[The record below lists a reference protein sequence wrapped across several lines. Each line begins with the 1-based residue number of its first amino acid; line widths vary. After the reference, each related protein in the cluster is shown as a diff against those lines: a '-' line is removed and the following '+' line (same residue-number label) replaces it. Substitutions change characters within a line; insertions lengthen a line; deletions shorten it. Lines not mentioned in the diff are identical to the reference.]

1 MPHLGSTLS
10 KVPMSSQ
17 GSTLRPLIQL
27 KGPTQQSVVIGMAEV
42 TVDLNRVVEA
52 QVRDMAVSVSILK
65 MLPTKMNQKHNCYHS
80 FT

>member
-1 MPHLGSTLS
+1 
-10 KVPMSSQ
+10 
-17 GSTLRPLIQL
+17 
-27 KGPTQQSVVIGMAEV
+27 MAEV